1 MKDNITVQTSCQDTH
16 GDTSL
21 SVDEARERLATS
33 VKPVTSVESVAVRS
47 ALNRILAAEIVS
59 PLDVPSHT
67 NSAMDGYA
75 LRGEDL
81 PAEGTAEFN
90 VTGTALAGSP
100 YEGTVSSGET
110 VRIMT
115 GAVIPD
121 SSDTV
126 IMQEHVERD
135 GDRIRIDSRH
145 RPGQN
150 VRQAGEDITTGSTVL
165 HPGKQLIP
173 ADLGLI
179 ASLGIAE
186 VKVLRSLRVAFFSTG
201 DELRSV
207 GEPLGKGDVY
217 DSNRYT
223 IFGMLSR
230 LGVEYMDM
238 GVVRDTREDVE
249 NAFSEAARNADA
261 IVTSGGVSVGEAD
274 YVTETLDKL
283 GTVNFWKIA
292 MKPGRPLAFG
302 NVGDAAFFG
311 LPGNPVSVMVTFY
324 QFVRPTLRRMMG
336 ITTPETGTTV
346 HATCLDGIKKRSGRT
361 EFQRGF
367 LEPQQDGSLAV
378 RSTGKQGSGI
388 LSSMSHANCFIVL
401 DADTTKVTPGDTVT
415 VQLFQGMI

>member
-1 MKDNITVQTSCQDTH
+1 MKKNIAVEACCQDTH
-16 GDTSL
+16 GDRSL
-21 SVDEARERLATS
+21 SVDEARERLAAS
-33 VKPVTSVESVAVRS
+33 VKSVSSVECVAVRS
-47 ALNRILAAEIVS
+47 ALNRILAAEIIS
-59 PLDVPSHT
+59 PIDVPSHT

-75 LRGEDL
+75 VRGEDL
-81 PAEGTAEFN
+81 PADGTAEFD

-100 YEGTVSSGET
+100 YEGAVGSGET

-121 SSDTV
+121 GADTV
-126 IMQEHVERD
+126 IMQEHVEREN
-135 GDRIRIDSRH
+135 DRIRIDNRH
-145 RPGQN
+145 RTGQN
-150 VRQAGEDITTGSTVL
+150 VRQAGEDITTGATVL

-186 VKVLRSLRVAFFSTG
+186 VKVLRPLRVAFFSTG
-201 DELRSV
+201 DELRSI

-230 LGVEYMDM
+230 LGVEYLDM
-238 GVVRDTREDVE
+238 GVVRDTKEDVE
-249 NAFSEAARNADA
+249 NAFSEAAENADA

-324 QFVRPTLRRMMG
+324 QFVRPTLQRMMG
-336 ITTPETGTTV
+336 NAAPDIGATV
-346 HATCLDGIKKRSGRT
+346 HATCLDGIKKRPGRT

-367 LEPQQDGSLAV
+367 LEPQEDGGLAV

-401 DADTTKVTPGDTVT
+401 DADTTKVEPGETVT
-415 VQLFQGMI
+415 VQLFRGMV

>member
-21 SVDEARERLATS
+21 SVDEAKERLAAS

-346 HATCLDGIKKRSGRT
+346 HATCLGGIRKRSGRT
-361 EFQRGF
+361 EFPRGF